1 MIPQQLPPRFV
12 WFKLALEL
20 LDADNAGDELDV
32 MLSEEIFVLTLGVFG
47 EEADR
52 GCRRRWESRVGQ
64 LAKITERVTCQS
76 PNSTPVSNETKRKK
90 RELRTS

>member
-20 LDADNAGDELDV
+20 LDADDAGDELDV

-64 LAKITERVTCQS
+64 LARITECHLLVAESYT
-76 PNSTPVSNETKRKK
+76 VSNATKRKK